1 MRAAGIDPF
10 PARFA
15 EREEIATVRDLAEP
29 LQPGETRPGV
39 VRIAGRLAA
48 RRGQGKMAFLDLR
61 DGTGQIQL
69 WARADDI
76 GDESL
81 AGLTGLDLGDIL
93 GAWGQLARTKRGEL
107 SLMVEGWQ
115 ILAKSL
121 RPPPDK
127 HAGLRDPETRYRQR
141 YLDLMSDEDQRA
153 TFVLRSRAIVA
164 IRRFLEGR
172 GFVEVETPVLQPI
185 YGGAAARPFVTHH
198 NAISRD
204 LFLRIAPELYLKRCI
219 VGGLDKVFELGRV
232 FRNEGVSTKH
242 NPEFTALETYEAY
255 ADYEDVM
262 RMLEE
267 MVAEAATAATGSPV
281 VGRDGV
287 EIDFS
292 PPWRRVPL
300 RQALLDATGVDIGE
314 ARTRDGLA
322 EQMRLHGF
330 SASEEADWAHLVDDL
345 LSQGLEPTLV
355 QPTFLVD
362 YPVELSPF
370 AKRTPSDPTLVER
383 FEAYAAGMEIA
394 NAFTELNDPDDQR
407 ARMAELAAAR
417 AAGDEEAQPE
427 DEDFLIALEHGMP
440 PTGGLG
446 VGIDR
451 LVMILAERESIREV
465 VLFPAVRTGPV
476 EP

>member
-1 MRAAGIDPF
+1 MRAAGTDPF
-10 PARFA
+10 PARFPD
-15 EREEIATVRDLAEP
+15 REEIASARATAES
-29 LQPGETRPGV
+29 LRPGDTRPGA

-61 DGTGQIQL
+61 DGSGQMQL
-69 WARADDI
+69 WARADEI
-76 GDESL
+76 GAEAL
-81 AGLTGLDLGDIL
+81 AGLTSLDLGDFV

-115 ILAKSL
+115 LLAKSL

-127 HAGLRDPETRYRQR
+127 HAGVRDPETRYRQR
-141 YLDLMSDEDQRA
+141 YLDLMADEGQRA
-153 TFVLRSRAIVA
+153 TFVSRSKAISA
-164 IRRFLEGR
+164 IRRFLEDR

-204 LFLRIAPELYLKRCI
+204 LYLRIAPELYLKRCI

-232 FRNEGVSTKH
+232 FRNEGVSAKH

-262 RMLEE
+262 QMLEQ
-267 MVAEAATAATGSPV
+267 MVAQAATAVTGATSV
-281 VGRDGV
+281 TRDGV
-287 EIDFS
+287 EIDLS

-300 RQALLDATGVDIGE
+300 REAINEATGIDIGQ
-314 ARTRDGLA
+314 ARARDALA
-322 EQMRLHGF
+322 GQMQAQGYT
-330 SASEEADWAHLVDDL
+330 APEGADWAHLVDDL

-370 AKRTPSDPTLVER
+370 AKRTEADPELVER
-383 FEAYAAGMEIA
+383 FEAYVAGMEIA

-407 ARMAELAAAR
+407 ARMADLAAAR
-417 AAGDEEAQPE
+417 ASGDDEAQPE

-451 LVMILAERESIREV
+451 LVMILANRPSIREV
-465 VLFPAVRTGPV
+465 VLFPALRTS
-476 EP
+476 